1 MALKK
6 FLKNGSSILC
16 EPCVRLPIHSS
27 AITGLVGTQGP
38 VSSVLI
44 EKHSSEQATSGAP
57 PIRLPH
63 GQRASQARSTGART
77 SRALAVQTIHTTP
90 VKVVH

>member
-1 MALKK
+1 MVLKK
-6 FLKNGSSILC
+6 FLKNGCSILC

-44 EKHSSEQATSGAP
+44 EKHSSEQAASGAP
-57 PIRLPH
+57 PIRHPH
-63 GQRASQARSTGART
+63 GQRAPQARSTGART
-77 SRALAVQTIHTTP
+77 SRGPAVQTIHTTP

>member
-1 MALKK
+1 MVLKK
-6 FLKNGSSILC
+6 FLKNGCSILY
-16 EPCVRLPIHSS
+16 ERCVRLPIHS

-44 EKHSSEQATSGAP
+44 EKHSSEQAASGAP
-57 PIRLPH
+57 PMRHPH
-63 GQRASQARSTGART
+63 GQRAPQARSTGART
-77 SRALAVQTIHTTP
+77 SRGPAVQTIHTTP

>member
-6 FLKNGSSILC
+6 PLKNCCSSLY

-27 AITGLVGTQGP
+27 ISGLVGTQGP

-44 EKHSSEQATSGAP
+44 EKHSSEQAASGAP
-57 PIRLPH
+57 PIRHPH
-63 GQRASQARSTGART
+63 GQRALQARSTGART
-77 SRALAVQTIHTTP
+77 SRGPAVQTVHTTP